1 MNIPCGAG
9 ILVPARS
16 RLIFVSIVW
25 LAAVGCSEPQP
36 VTSLQIKDTRVGTG
50 TEATPGRVVKVHYT
64 GTLLDGKEFDSSRG
78 REPFEF
84 RLGAG
89 EVIAGW
95 DEGIK
100 GMKAGG
106 VRELT
111 IPPDMAYGSKGA
123 GDAIPANAPLWFEV
137 ELLAVK

>member
-1 MNIPCGAG
+1 VNVRIRRA
-9 ILVPARS
+9 
-16 RLIFVSIVW
+16 IFVLPL
-25 LAAVGCSEPQP
+25 LALTACGQP
-36 VTSLQIKDTRVGTG
+36 AAVTSLQIKDTRVGAG
-50 TEATPGRVVKVHYT
+50 TEATPGRVVQVHYT

-89 EVIAGW
+89 EVIPGW

-100 GMKAGG
+100 GMKVGG

-111 IPPDMAYGSKGA
+111 IPANMAYGSKGA
-123 GDAIPANAPLWFEV
+123 GDAIPPDAPLWFEV
-137 ELLAVK
+137 ELLGVK

>member
-1 MNIPCGAG
+1 VNLNRTIISAITC
-9 ILVPARS
+9 LTVT
-16 RLIFVSIVW
+16 L
-25 LAAVGCSEPQP
+25 VGCSEPQP
-36 VTSLQIKDTRVGTG
+36 VTSLQIKDTKVGTG

-84 RLGAG
+84 RLGAR
-89 EVIAGW
+89 EVIEGW

-100 GMKAGG
+100 GMRVGG

-111 IPPDMAYGSKGA
+111 IPASMAYKSEGS
-123 GDAIPANAPLWFEV
+123 GDAIPPNAPLWFEV
-137 ELLAVK
+137 ELLEVK